1 MGGWVWKEWTDW
13 GYLISTPI
21 FFFCSNLSVVTLPM
35 ISYIRISPYIS
46 KELNDFLEEMQ
57 V

>member
-13 GYLISTPI
+13 GYLISTQF
-21 FFFCSNLSVVTLPM
+21 FFFCSNLSIVTLPM

-46 KELNDFLEEMQ
+46 EELNYFLEEMQ

>member
-1 MGGWVWKEWTDW
+1 MEGMNR
-13 GYLISTPI
+13 LRISNFNTN